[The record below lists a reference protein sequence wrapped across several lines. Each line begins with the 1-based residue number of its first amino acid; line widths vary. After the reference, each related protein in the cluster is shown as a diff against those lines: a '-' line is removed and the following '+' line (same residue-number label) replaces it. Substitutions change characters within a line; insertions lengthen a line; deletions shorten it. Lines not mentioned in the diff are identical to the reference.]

1 MSSFVF
7 GSCQIPASHIIY
19 KTSLSFAFVNLRPI
33 LPGHIL
39 VSPLR
44 PIARLSQLNQDEVID
59 LFALVHKLAP
69 ILEQTYQAEAMT
81 ISLQDGQAAGQSIK
95 HLHIHLIPRRSGD
108 FANNDDIYPEID
120 RWKPQEE
127 IKVDDEMRRPRSH
140 DEMAEEAFLLRN
152 LIN

>member
-1 MSSFVF
+1 M
-7 GSCQIPASHIIY
+7 
-19 KTSLSFAFVNLRPI
+19 
-33 LPGHIL
+33 
-39 VSPLR
+39 
-44 PIARLSQLNQDEVID
+44 
-59 LFALVHKLAP
+59 FALVHKLAP